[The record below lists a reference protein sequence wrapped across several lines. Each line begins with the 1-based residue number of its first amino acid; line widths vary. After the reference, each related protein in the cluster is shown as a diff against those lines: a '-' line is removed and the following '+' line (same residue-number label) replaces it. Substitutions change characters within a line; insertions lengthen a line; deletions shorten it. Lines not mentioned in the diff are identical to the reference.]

1 VTRAI
6 HFRAIRGEAAPQ
18 YARRMGL
25 RTRIW
30 PGLRARSIWFEATLA
45 LVSSATVAAG
55 AATPDPGVLPDP
67 VLFAGA
73 VLLAVLLFL
82 FRRSAPLVPFVL
94 SAALAAVSPPVSVGM
109 MLTAYALGR
118 YTGRWPVRI
127 AAAVVGAVCVVQ
139 PWALSNLNEWIGAVS
154 GAAIV
159 IGLPGA
165 LGVWQRTRAQLLDAL
180 RERAERAEAE
190 RELMARDA
198 VLTER
203 TRIAR
208 EMHDAVGH
216 RVSLMVL
223 QAGAI
228 EMAAGDRDRVE
239 QLAGNVQSAGRQALD
254 ELRQMVGVLRA
265 GEVDDEAPLGPQPGL
280 SDLPR
285 LVEQSRDAGMT
296 VELTGSLET
305 SVDPVVGRAAYRIV
319 QEALTNAGK
328 HAPGAPVTV
337 TVERPADSF
346 SVRVVSGPPSGS
358 VGQASSGGFGLVGL
372 GERVRTLGGRLTAE
386 PRLDGG
392 FVVEALLPAERAKTT
407 SE

>member
-1 VTRAI
+1 MGIRA
-6 HFRAIRGEAAPQ
+6 RLWP
-18 YARRMGL
+18 GL
-25 RTRIW
+25 RTR
-30 PGLRARSIWFEATLA
+30 SIWLDAGIAVVGSGSVVLSSGSPEDQVLPVPVVLTGTVLLTLA
-45 LVSSATVAAG
+45 L
-55 AATPDPGVLPDP
+55 L
-67 VLFAGA
+67 
-73 VLLAVLLFL
+73 L
-82 FRRSAPLVPFVL
+82 FRRRAPLVPFAV
-94 SAALAAVSPPVSVGM
+94 AAFLAAFSPIGQIGLAIAS
-109 MLTAYALGR
+109 YAVRR
-118 YTGRWPVRI
+118 YVARWPVRI
-127 AAAVVGAVCVVQ
+127 AAAVLCALAYVHPWVPGSVDELAGNIGGVAVVLV
-139 PWALSNLNEWIGAVS
+139 
-154 GAAIV
+154 
-159 IGLPGA
+159 LPGVV
-165 LGVWQRTRAQLLDAL
+165 GVWVRTRALLLTAL

-190 RELMARDA
+190 RELLARDA

-228 EMAAGDRDRVE
+228 EMAAGDPDRVE
-239 QLAGNVQSAGRQALD
+239 QLAGQVQAAGRQALD

-265 GEVDDEAPLGPQPGL
+265 GEGDDEAPLGPQPGL

-319 QEALTNAGK
+319 QAALTNAGK

-337 TVERPADSF
+337 TVEHPADWWG
-346 SVRVVSGPPSGS
+346 VRVVSGRPSGS

-392 FVVEALLPAERAKTT
+392 FVVEAVLPAERAKTT